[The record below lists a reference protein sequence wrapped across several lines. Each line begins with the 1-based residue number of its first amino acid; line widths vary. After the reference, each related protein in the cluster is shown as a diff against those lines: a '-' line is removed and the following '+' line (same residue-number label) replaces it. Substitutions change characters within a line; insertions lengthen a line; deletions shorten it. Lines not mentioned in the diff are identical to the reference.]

1 MVAPHQLRT
10 ERLLLRQWRPED
22 RAPFAALNADKR
34 VREHFPSL
42 LSNDKSDELAGK
54 LEREIAERGYGF
66 WAVEVPGVTPF
77 AGFVGLSMPDF
88 KAHFTPSVEIGWRLA
103 WDHWGQGYATEAA
116 RAAVAFAFGKLQL
129 PELVSYTVPAN
140 VRSRWVMEKLGFT
153 RRAEEDF
160 DHPALGEGH
169 PMRRHVLYRL
179 SREQWAPA

>member
-1 MVAPHQLRT
+1 MVPQQLRT

-34 VREHFPSL
+34 VLEHFPGL
-42 LSNDKSDELAGK
+42 LSAAKSDELAVK

-77 AGFVGLSMPDF
+77 AGFVGISQPGF
-88 KAHFTPSVEIGWRLA
+88 KAHFTPNVEIGWRLA

-116 RAAVAFAFGKLQL
+116 RAVVAFAFGTLQL
-129 PELVSYTVPAN
+129 PALVSYTVPAN

-153 RRAEEDF
+153 RNGDDDF
-160 DHPALGEGH
+160 DHPSLEDGH

-179 SREQWAPA
+179 PRERWVPA